1 MLQLSE
7 KWVRCESISGRDAE
21 TKIKPPR
28 RLHQSPP
35 LQTNVKVG
43 QPPVIPYTADEIDF
57 IAAYVVAHDAWYIIP
72 VAEIGN
78 LAHIR
83 LYPEGAKRADGA
95 HFEKYREAWDLLR
108 RGAAR
113 PAEL

>member
-43 QPPVIPYTADEIDF
+43 QPPVTVGW
-57 IAAYVVAHDAWYIIP
+57 VVRITEQVIGELIP
-72 VAEIGN
+72 VQVQ
-78 LAHIR
+78 LALLWTFAIVASAGRVTSRITQRVHFFTGR
-83 LYPEGAKRADGA
+83 LQNMTAGS
-95 HFEKYREAWDLLR
+95 
-108 RGAAR
+108 
-113 PAEL
+113 